1 MPPLPPVGIWGKPDF
16 SSLSTY
22 SQNPESLYLLEP
34 EEDLRGPFR
43 VIKIIKDR
51 PLNGRWLGKTTKA
64 GDLFGLDATECFFTK
79 TEPKGTFQTKNQ
91 VRLLGGG
98 ISEGRRPSFQAPVC
112 CPTGVYRPVFQDCSC
127 RMLSGFQAEGRTRL
141 PGGLI
146 NSLMAG
152 ASFPTVPEKWNVL
165 RSSWSNSQVKL
176 ILFSGQQA
184 WHWQNSARFGLET
197 MPPIWPAWIML
208 WLLSMTP

>member
-1 MPPLPPVGIWGKPDF
+1 MSISLPLCRWLSPGICSGPVSCCFAVFLSNNICSLSASPAPVGIWGKPDF

-34 EEDLRGPFR
+34 EEDLRGPLR

-79 TEPKGTFQTKNQ
+79 TELKGTFQTKNQ
-91 VRLLGGG
+91 VRLLGGS

-112 CPTGVYRPVFQDCSC
+112 CPTGVYRPVFQDCALVGCWVVFKLRGVPDS
-127 RMLSGFQAEGRTRL
+127 LVGS
-141 PGGLI
+141 LI
-146 NSLMAG
+146 
-152 ASFPTVPEKWNVL
+152 
-165 RSSWSNSQVKL
+165 R
-176 ILFSGQQA
+176 
-184 WHWQNSARFGLET
+184 
-197 MPPIWPAWIML
+197 
-208 WLLSMTP
+208 